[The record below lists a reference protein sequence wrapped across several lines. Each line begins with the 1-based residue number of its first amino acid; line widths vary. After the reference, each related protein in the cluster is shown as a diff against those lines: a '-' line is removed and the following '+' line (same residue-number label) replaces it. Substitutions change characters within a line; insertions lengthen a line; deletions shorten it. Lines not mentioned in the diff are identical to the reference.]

1 MKQFDKQ
8 FKYSI
13 RKVSVGAASVVIGA
27 FYLAMGAGV
36 IHAETNATTDGGA
49 SHSSP
54 SPDQET
60 SQPNSLTSSNYSA
73 EPAPN
78 PTSLL
83 AGVAHSVKEETETKT
98 VTRTIKYVNA
108 SDESKE
114 VSTSVTQAVTLER
127 KKGTEEW
134 TRGKWAAQTSPT
146 VEGYNAPDKSIVEA
160 KDVTSSTEDEEVLVY
175 YTNTSSSDETIRQRG
190 RRSKRDVSTAEN
202 GDVGTGSTENNEALN
217 SAVTGRRG
225 SILQPNQPGVSA
237 PKEGEEGGDDQHAH
251 LKFVAPDENAT
262 VEELYKIIQNM
273 PDDFQNNERSYLHNM
288 DTLGDKVGLEP
299 GEVREITEFGGWH
312 AIDKDGHE
320 GKIGI
325 GKKNEAGLFTGW
337 YYDKD
342 GNKIQ
347 GGMLSAGA
355 LDEIWVHEQALDR
368 RFKYMLMLA
377 KGRTFANRDE
387 EVKDGSKYTTENPYT
402 SRPTYSPNVVGFNG
416 IEKRFTAFS
425 TAYGSR
431 LKLDFVTGYI
441 GSSYHTR
448 GVYRVVV
455 KAIKK
460 DKADPQNEREIEETI
475 YDHTINEV
483 DGVVDNKELKNRG
496 VDIRGINEW
505 LHTKFKIEYKS
516 KVSKEVKKRMVAY
529 SGLGEKEK
537 AEKKEEINKQVE
549 EELKDSVSWEITQK
563 FFTEMFNKKPQA
575 HFAGQIVNMLYQSGN
590 GSLKNF
596 LRVDHSP
603 ENPIRRDKDLD
614 KKPDRF
620 YQLWH
625 YLFPTAKKI
634 TYHGDVDQLEI
645 ETDATEVQKELK
657 TKLEQ
662 KENDLK
668 TATDES
674 QRTALQKEIEELKAK
689 MSTTHS
695 YTYREARDGKVGKP
709 IGSDIEILPEVQPR
723 SGLSV
728 EAFNKFSKNR
738 KAFYEPKGEEN
749 FGTLLT
755 YDKFR
760 RTNVLTDE
768 EMSEKI
774 KEVVKNDENNFG
786 RGGYFSTGDIPL
798 DKDVIAYKVA
808 VFSGDDDHVG
818 VLRDTHRVSYNLPIL
833 ADFSVIQDT
842 TEASKEVARRII
854 DKMIKEKKIPEE
866 TGNKLKKEL
875 EKVKK
880 TSEIRNKFFGNVAV
894 KYVDTKGNLLSPKDD
909 KKLGEKSAD
918 GTYLVQKGSLVES
931 EYDVTSSKL
940 ANITTADKYYTLR
953 SSVNEGWDS
962 TSDSP
967 TGTVTTEP
975 KVVTFVYEEST
986 PPVKGKGVVHF
997 KKQVSE
1003 AATEVLT
1010 GYNDITLEG
1019 DVGTEFSAEEVNTK
1033 ITELKNAGYEIVSD
1047 TFTSGNKTVDAI
1059 EDTEGQ
1065 TPSQEYTITVREKVE
1080 TVTEPKTPNDPVD
1093 PNNEEGP
1100 KWPATGLAKSDLEKE
1115 VTRTITYVKKETADG
1130 NKIPNAQP
1138 TKEDKVLYKRTATY
1152 NLVSKTVT
1160 YSDWTATAD
1169 DMHTV
1174 TSFATVSSPVL
1185 NGYVADIKE
1194 VTDAPAAPN
1203 ANGEVTNMTKE
1214 VVYTK
1219 IGSWVP
1225 NIPGKT
1231 PTPIPYP
1238 NDPDDA
1244 TKPKYPDYP
1253 TTPENPDGTPV
1264 NPGETPN
1271 PQPENPGGETP
1282 ETPEKPKTPELPVIP
1297 YEPGYT
1303 PKIPT
1308 DPTQPVDPKTNPL
1321 VPLTP
1326 VDPKDPKKG
1335 YKVPKIP
1342 KTPGKDTPI
1351 TYEADPQK
1359 AVVKVFN
1366 TTTGTEVELPA
1377 EKVSIDN
1384 GTTDAAIPT
1393 DSVTAKIADL
1403 EKRGY
1408 VVENKDL
1415 LKDQK
1420 FDKEKDLETGDPT
1433 QVFELRVHEKL
1444 VPVTPPTPEK
1454 PITPG
1459 TPIDPDVP
1467 VEPNTPVDPNVP
1479 TWTEELINKVKN
1491 VEITKEVTR
1500 TINYVDESGTKLTYT
1515 DNGKETTEP
1524 KTDKLTFTREAKINL
1539 VTKEITYGEWT
1550 AKDNDTTFDEVT
1562 SPVVKGYILKSN
1574 QDSQGNLVSTD
1585 GTRVAASTNLTAASE
1600 NQTLNVVYTKL
1611 GSWVLTPPTGVTPPE
1626 GTNFDPKP
1634 YPNNP
1639 TDPTR
1644 PGDPTDPD
1652 TPNVPVIPQVPGHTP
1667 VVPKDPTK
1675 PVSPENPLV
1684 PLTPVD
1690 PNHPEKGYN
1699 VPPVP
1704 TTPGQDT
1711 PITYVKD
1718 GQQKAITSFVD
1729 SNGNVLEIPITDTGD
1744 SNTSLTKD
1752 GEVATTIAKLKAKG
1766 YDVVSNDYPSKGTF
1780 DNDPKVDQYYKVV
1793 LTPHIEPVKPFDPT
1807 QPKNED
1813 NPKPEPGTPI
1823 DPNNPE
1829 GPKWTEALIKQLVT
1843 KKEVSRTI
1851 TYVDEDGNRLT
1862 YTANG
1867 KETTLPVINKATF
1880 TRGAR
1885 VNAVTGEVTHDTTWI
1900 AEGEKFEKVISPV
1913 VPGYI
1918 LKDTNQ
1924 KEVASETVDQDTE
1937 DKAIEVFYKK
1947 LGSWVPRIPEGV
1959 TPPPGTDLTPKP
1971 YPNDPT
1977 DPTRPGTDKPKVPT
1991 IPGYTPMV
1999 PTDPT
2004 RPVSPTNP
2012 LKPLELTPNGGYEVP
2027 NLPTDPSKDI
2037 PITYVKDGQKVI
2049 VNFVD
2054 DKGNVVAPTILES
2067 GNSGEK
2073 FTKAGLVSST
2083 IEELKAKGYTVES
2096 STYPEEKDRI
2106 FDKDSTVDQVYTVTV
2121 KPNPDTPKQ
2130 KAVIKFVVVG
2140 EDGKETELVT
2150 SRITTTGITGQTI
2163 PTNAFT
2169 EELKKLTGNPVN
2181 NGDYE
2186 LIDNPLKDGAI
2197 FDKEKDEEGK
2207 DPSQIFTVK
2216 LRQIYVIPPTP
2227 RIIERSGG
2235 NNTVEVRVPNKDAD
2249 TLFIKYTEKGK
2260 TSNDP
2265 KKEIITKKD
2274 ETGKWKIDKKPEGVE
2289 ISIDSETGVVSI
2301 PSEKIQPKTLVD
2313 TQTKHKYK
2321 FSKVVSVMPNISD
2334 VKEFKGITVWMDES
2348 GNVLKPQEE
2357 GIHTKEDIK
2366 GYESK
2371 FVGYEWKESVLEG
2384 NKVTHIFKKVS
2395 TPTPYTPGEP
2405 TPENPTPQPNPEYPS
2420 VPTPSPELPNQP
2432 EPTPEPETPVSP
2444 DPEVPTY
2451 ETGKREELPNTG
2463 TEANAGLAS
2472 AGIMTLLA
2480 GLGLGFFK
2488 KKEDEK

>member
-36 IHAETNATTDGGA
+36 VHAETNATTEGGT
-49 SHSSP
+49 SHSSS
-54 SPDQET
+54 SPEPEINKPD
-60 SQPNSLTSSNYSA
+60 SLPTSNYSA

-114 VSTSVTQAVTLER
+114 VSTSVTQTVTLER

-190 RRSKRDVSTAEN
+190 RRSKRDVPTDA
-202 GDVGTGSTENNEALN
+202 GTGTSEALN

-288 DTLGDKVGLEP
+288 DTLGDKVGLAP

-355 LDEIWVHEQALDR
+355 MDEIWVHEQALDR

-387 EVKDGSKYTTENPYT
+387 EVKNGSKYTTENPYGH
-402 SRPTYSPNVVGFNG
+402 RPSYSPNVVGFNG

-441 GSSYHTR
+441 GSSFGTR

-516 KVSKEVKKRMVAY
+516 RVLREVKKRMVAY

-537 AEKKEEINKQVE
+537 AEKQEEINKQVE

-563 FFTEMFNKKPQA
+563 FFTEMFNKKPPA
-575 HFAGQIVNMLYQSGN
+575 RFATKIVNELYQSGN

-603 ENPIRRDKDLD
+603 ENPIRKDKDLD
-614 KKPDRF
+614 KKTDRF

-645 ETDATEVQKELK
+645 ETDATEVLKELK

-709 IGSDIEILPEVQPR
+709 IGSDIEILPEVQP
-723 SGLSV
+723 LTNMSV
-728 EAFNKFSKNR
+728 NEFNKFSKNR
-738 KAFYEPKGEEN
+738 KAFYEYEGEKTFDN
-749 FGTLLT
+749 LLH

-768 EMSEKI
+768 EMSKKI

-818 VLRDTHRVSYNLPIL
+818 VLRNTHRVSYNLPIL

-842 TEASKEVARRII
+842 TEPSKEVARRII

-953 SSVNEGWDS
+953 SSVNEGWDN

-967 TGTVTTEP
+967 RGTVTTKP

-1003 AATEVLT
+1003 AATEALA
-1010 GYNDITLEG
+1010 GYDDITLEG

-1033 ITELKNAGYEIVSD
+1033 ITELKNAGYEIVED
-1047 TFTSGNKTVDAI
+1047 TFTSGNKTIDSTTDVD
-1059 EDTEGQ
+1059 GQ
-1065 TPSQEYTITVREKVE
+1065 EPSQVYDVIVKETVADEVE
-1080 TVTEPKTPNDPVD
+1080 TKTI
-1093 PNNEEGP
+1093 
-1100 KWPATGLAKSDLEKE
+1100 
-1115 VTRTITYVKKETADG
+1115 TRTIKYVDKENEATAVADTVTQ
-1130 NKIPNAQP
+1130 AV
-1138 TKEDKVLYKRTATY
+1138 ELKRTNKRNKVTNALTEGTWSTAKWD
-1152 NLVSKTVT
+1152 SK
-1160 YSDWTATAD
+1160 D
-1169 DMHTV
+1169 
-1174 TSFATVSSPVL
+1174 SPV
-1185 NGYVADIKE
+1185 I
-1194 VTDAPAAPN
+1194 
-1203 ANGEVTNMTKE
+1203 
-1214 VVYTK
+1214 
-1219 IGSWVP
+1219 
-1225 NIPGKT
+1225 
-1231 PTPIPYP
+1231 
-1238 NDPDDA
+1238 
-1244 TKPKYPDYP
+1244 
-1253 TTPENPDGTPV
+1253 
-1264 NPGETPN
+1264 
-1271 PQPENPGGETP
+1271 
-1282 ETPEKPKTPELPVIP
+1282 
-1297 YEPGYT
+1297 
-1303 PKIPT
+1303 
-1308 DPTQPVDPKTNPL
+1308 
-1321 VPLTP
+1321 
-1326 VDPKDPKKG
+1326 
-1335 YKVPKIP
+1335 
-1342 KTPGKDTPI
+1342 
-1351 TYEADPQK
+1351 
-1359 AVVKVFN
+1359 
-1366 TTTGTEVELPA
+1366 
-1377 EKVSIDN
+1377 
-1384 GTTDAAIPT
+1384 
-1393 DSVTAKIADL
+1393 
-1403 EKRGY
+1403 
-1408 VVENKDL
+1408 
-1415 LKDQK
+1415 
-1420 FDKEKDLETGDPT
+1420 
-1433 QVFELRVHEKL
+1433 
-1444 VPVTPPTPEK
+1444 
-1454 PITPG
+1454 
-1459 TPIDPDVP
+1459 
-1467 VEPNTPVDPNVP
+1467 
-1479 TWTEELINKVKN
+1479 
-1491 VEITKEVTR
+1491 
-1500 TINYVDESGTKLTYT
+1500 
-1515 DNGKETTEP
+1515 
-1524 KTDKLTFTREAKINL
+1524 
-1539 VTKEITYGEWT
+1539 
-1550 AKDNDTTFDEVT
+1550 
-1562 SPVVKGYILKSN
+1562 KGYILKDPAQKVIEKETVES
-1574 QDSQGNLVSTD
+1574 DVKDETI
-1585 GTRVAASTNLTAASE
+1585 T
-1600 NQTLNVVYTKL
+1600 VVYTKV
-1611 GSWVLTPPTGVTPPE
+1611 GSFIPKVPEGVTPKTPLTPTPYDNDSKDPSKVVTPNPE
-1626 GTNFDPKP
+1626 KP
-1634 YPNNP
+1634 QDPNNP
-1639 TDPTR
+1639 NSPK
-1644 PGDPTDPD
+1644 
-1652 TPNVPVIPQVPGHTP
+1652 VPVIPQVPGHTP
-1667 VVPKDPTK
+1667 VVPTDPTK

-1729 SNGNVLEIPITDTGD
+1729 SKGNVLETSITDTGD
-1744 SNTSLTKD
+1744 SNTPLTKD

-1766 YDVVSNDYPSKGTF
+1766 YDVVRNDYPSKGTF
-1780 DNDPKVDQYYKVV
+1780 DNDPKVDQYYKVTLV
-1793 LTPHIEPVKPFDPT
+1793 PHVEPVKPFDPI

-1813 NPKPEPGTPI
+1813 NPKPEPGKPI

-1829 GPKWTEALIKQLVT
+1829 GPKWTEELIKQLVT
-1843 KKEVSRTI
+1843 KKEVTRTI
-1851 TYVDEDGNRLT
+1851 TYVDEDGNRVT

-1867 KETTLPVINKATF
+1867 KETTSPVINKATF
-1880 TRGAR
+1880 TREAR
-1885 VNAVTGEVTHDTTWI
+1885 VNAVTGEVTHDTTWT
-1900 AEGEKFEKVISPV
+1900 AKGEVFEKVTSPV
-1913 VPGYI
+1913 VSGYI
-1918 LKDTNQ
+1918 LKDANQ
-1924 KEVASETVDQDTE
+1924 KEVASETVNQDTE
-1937 DKAIEVFYKK
+1937 DKVIEVVYKK

-1977 DPTRPGTDKPKVPT
+1977 DPTKSGADKPKVPT

-2004 RPVSPTNP
+2004 KPVSPTNP
-2012 LKPLELTPNGGYEVP
+2012 LKPLDPTPNGGYEVP
-2027 NLPTDPSKDI
+2027 NIPTDPSKDI
-2037 PITYVKDGQKVI
+2037 PITYIKDGQKVI

-2106 FDKDSTVDQVYTVTV
+2106 FDNDSNVDQVYIVTV

-2169 EELKKLTGNPVN
+2169 EELKKLTGDPVN

-2186 LIDNPLKDGAI
+2186 LVENPLKDGTT
-2197 FDKEKDEEGK
+2197 FDTEKDEEGK
-2207 DPSQIFTVK
+2207 NPSQVFTVK
-2216 LRQIYVIPPTP
+2216 LRNINVLPPTP
-2227 RIIERSGG
+2227 KIIERSGG

-2260 TSNDP
+2260 TSNNP

-2289 ISIDSETGVVSI
+2289 ISVDSETGVVSI

-2334 VKEFKGITVWMDES
+2334 VTEFKGITVWMDES

-2366 GYESK
+2366 GHESK

>member
-36 IHAETNATTDGGA
+36 VHAETNATTEGGT
-49 SHSSP
+49 SHSSS
-54 SPDQET
+54 SPEPEINKPD
-60 SQPNSLTSSNYSA
+60 SLPTSNYSA

-114 VSTSVTQAVTLER
+114 VSTSVTQTVTLER

-160 KDVTSSTEDEEVLVY
+160 KDVTSSTENEEVLVY
-175 YTNTSSSDETIRQRG
+175 YTNTSSPDETIRQRG
-190 RRSKRDVSTAEN
+190 RRSKRDVPTDA
-202 GDVGTGSTENNEALN
+202 GTGTSAENNEALN

-355 LDEIWVHEQALDR
+355 MDEIWVHEQALDR

-387 EVKDGSKYTTENPYT
+387 EVKNGSKYTTENPYGH
-402 SRPTYSPNVVGFNG
+402 RPSYSPNVVGFNG

-441 GSSYHTR
+441 GSSFHTR

-516 KVSKEVKKRMVAY
+516 RVLREVKKRMVAY

-537 AEKKEEINKQVE
+537 AEKQEEINKQVN
-549 EELKDSVSWEITQK
+549 EELKDSVSWEITK
-563 FFTEMFNKKPQA
+563 EFFTEMFKKNKKPPA

-603 ENPIRRDKDLD
+603 ENPARNKQLD
-614 KKPDRF
+614 KEDDRF

-645 ETDATEVQKELK
+645 ETDATEVRKELK

-709 IGSDIEILPEVQPR
+709 IGSDIEILPEVQP
-723 SGLSV
+723 LTKMSV
-728 EAFNKFSKNR
+728 DEFNKFSKNR
-738 KAFYEPKGEEN
+738 KAFYEPKGEETFDN
-749 FGTLLT
+749 LLP

-768 EMSEKI
+768 KMSEKI

-818 VLRDTHRVSYNLPIL
+818 VLRNTHRVSYNLPIL

-894 KYVDTKGNLLSPKDD
+894 KYVDTDGHLLSPKDD

-967 TGTVTTEP
+967 TGTVTTKP

-1003 AATEVLT
+1003 TATEALA
-1010 GYNDITLEG
+1010 GYGDITLEG

-1047 TFTSGNKTVDAI
+1047 TFTSGNKTIDSTEDVD
-1059 EDTEGQ
+1059 GQ
-1065 TPSQEYTITVREKVE
+1065 EPSQVYDVVVKETVADEVE
-1080 TVTEPKTPNDPVD
+1080 TKTI
-1093 PNNEEGP
+1093 
-1100 KWPATGLAKSDLEKE
+1100 
-1115 VTRTITYVKKETADG
+1115 TRTIKYVDKENEETAVAD
-1130 NKIPNAQP
+1130 
-1138 TKEDKVLYKRTATY
+1138 
-1152 NLVSKTVT
+1152 TVT
-1160 YSDWTATAD
+1160 QAVELTRT
-1169 DMHTV
+1169 
-1174 TSFATVSSPVL
+1174 
-1185 NGYVADIKE
+1185 NKR
-1194 VTDAPAAPN
+1194 N
-1203 ANGEVTNMTKE
+1203 KVTNALTE
-1214 VVYTK
+1214 
-1219 IGSWVP
+1219 
-1225 NIPGKT
+1225 
-1231 PTPIPYP
+1231 
-1238 NDPDDA
+1238 
-1244 TKPKYPDYP
+1244 
-1253 TTPENPDGTPV
+1253 GTW
-1264 NPGETPN
+1264 
-1271 PQPENPGGETP
+1271 
-1282 ETPEKPKTPELPVIP
+1282 
-1297 YEPGYT
+1297 
-1303 PKIPT
+1303 
-1308 DPTQPVDPKTNPL
+1308 
-1321 VPLTP
+1321 
-1326 VDPKDPKKG
+1326 
-1335 YKVPKIP
+1335 
-1342 KTPGKDTPI
+1342 
-1351 TYEADPQK
+1351 
-1359 AVVKVFN
+1359 
-1366 TTTGTEVELPA
+1366 
-1377 EKVSIDN
+1377 S
-1384 GTTDAAIPT
+1384 
-1393 DSVTAKIADL
+1393 TAK
-1403 EKRGY
+1403 
-1408 VVENKDL
+1408 
-1415 LKDQK
+1415 
-1420 FDKEKDLETGDPT
+1420 
-1433 QVFELRVHEKL
+1433 
-1444 VPVTPPTPEK
+1444 
-1454 PITPG
+1454 
-1459 TPIDPDVP
+1459 
-1467 VEPNTPVDPNVP
+1467 
-1479 TWTEELINKVKN
+1479 W
-1491 VEITKEVTR
+1491 
-1500 TINYVDESGTKLTYT
+1500 
-1515 DNGKETTEP
+1515 
-1524 KTDKLTFTREAKINL
+1524 EAK
-1539 VTKEITYGEWT
+1539 
-1550 AKDNDTTFDEVT
+1550 T
-1562 SPVVKGYILKSN
+1562 SPVVKGYILKDPT
-1574 QDSQGNLVSTD
+1574 QKEVI
-1585 GTRVAASTNLTAASE
+1585 TATVKSDTKDE
-1600 NQTLNVVYTKL
+1600 TITVVYTKV
-1611 GSWVLTPPTGVTPPE
+1611 GSFVPKVPEGVTPKTPLTPTPYDNDPE
-1626 GTNFDPKP
+1626 DPSKVVTPNPEKPQDPKN
-1634 YPNNP
+1634 PNSP
-1639 TDPTR
+1639 K
-1644 PGDPTDPD
+1644 
-1652 TPNVPVIPQVPGHTP
+1652 VPVIPQVPGHTP
-1667 VVPKDPTK
+1667 VVPTDPTK

-1684 PLTPVD
+1684 PLTPVN

-1729 SNGNVLEIPITDTGD
+1729 SKGNVLETSITDTGN
-1744 SNTSLTKD
+1744 SNTPLTKD

-1766 YDVVSNDYPSKGTF
+1766 YDVVRNDYPSKGTF
-1780 DNDPKVDQYYKVV
+1780 DNDPKVDQYYKVTLV
-1793 LTPHIEPVKPFDPT
+1793 PHVEPVKPFDPI

-1813 NPKPEPGTPI
+1813 NPKPEPGKPI

-1829 GPKWTEALIKQLVT
+1829 GPKWTEELIKQLVT
-1843 KKEVSRTI
+1843 KKEVTRTI
-1851 TYVDEDGNRLT
+1851 TYVDEDGNRVI

-1867 KETTLPVINKATF
+1867 KETTSPVINKATF
-1880 TRGAR
+1880 TREAR
-1885 VNAVTGEVTHDTTWI
+1885 VNAVTGEVTHDTTWT
-1900 AEGEKFEKVISPV
+1900 AKGEKFEKVISPV

-1924 KEVASETVDQDTE
+1924 KEVASETVNQDTE
-1937 DKAIEVFYKK
+1937 DKAIEVVYKK

-2106 FDKDSTVDQVYTVTV
+2106 FDNDSNVDQVYTVTV

-2169 EELKKLTGNPVN
+2169 EELKKLTGDPVN

-2207 DPSQIFTVK
+2207 DPSQVFTVK
-2216 LRQIYVIPPTP
+2216 LRNINVLPPTP
-2227 RIIERSGG
+2227 KIIERSGG
-2235 NNTVEVRVPNKDAD
+2235 NNIVEVRVPNKDAD

-2334 VKEFKGITVWMDES
+2334 VTEFKGITVWVDES
-2348 GNVLKPQEE
+2348 GKELKPQVE
-2357 GIHTKEDIK
+2357 GVHTKEDIK

>member
-1 MKQFDKQ
+1 M
-8 FKYSI
+8 
-13 RKVSVGAASVVIGA
+13 
-27 FYLAMGAGV
+27 
-36 IHAETNATTDGGA
+36 
-49 SHSSP
+49 
-54 SPDQET
+54 
-60 SQPNSLTSSNYSA
+60 
-73 EPAPN
+73 
-78 PTSLL
+78 
-83 AGVAHSVKEETETKT
+83 
-98 VTRTIKYVNA
+98 
-108 SDESKE
+108 
-114 VSTSVTQAVTLER
+114 
-127 KKGTEEW
+127 
-134 TRGKWAAQTSPT
+134 
-146 VEGYNAPDKSIVEA
+146 
-160 KDVTSSTEDEEVLVY
+160 
-175 YTNTSSSDETIRQRG
+175 
-190 RRSKRDVSTAEN
+190 
-202 GDVGTGSTENNEALN
+202 
-217 SAVTGRRG
+217 
-225 SILQPNQPGVSA
+225 
-237 PKEGEEGGDDQHAH
+237 
-251 LKFVAPDENAT
+251 
-262 VEELYKIIQNM
+262 
-273 PDDFQNNERSYLHNM
+273 
-288 DTLGDKVGLEP
+288 
-299 GEVREITEFGGWH
+299 
-312 AIDKDGHE
+312 
-320 GKIGI
+320 
-325 GKKNEAGLFTGW
+325 
-337 YYDKD
+337 
-342 GNKIQ
+342 
-347 GGMLSAGA
+347 
-355 LDEIWVHEQALDR
+355 HEQALDR

-387 EVKDGSKYTTENPYT
+387 EVKNGSKYTTENPAT

-441 GSSYHTR
+441 GSSFQTR

-516 KVSKEVKKRMVAY
+516 RVLREVKKRMVAY

-549 EELKDSVSWEITQK
+549 EELKDSVSWEITK
-563 FFTEMFNKKPQA
+563 EFFTEMFKKPTKT

-590 GSLKNF
+590 GALKNF

-603 ENPIRRDKDLD
+603 ENPIRKDKELD

-645 ETDATEVQKELK
+645 ETDATEARKELK

-709 IGSDIEILPEVQPR
+709 IGSDIEILPEVQP
-723 SGLSV
+723 LTNMSV
-728 EAFNKFSKNR
+728 NEFNKFSNNR
-738 KAFYEPKGEEN
+738 KAFYEPEGEKN
-749 FGTLLT
+749 FDTLLT

-768 EMSEKI
+768 EMSKKI

-818 VLRDTHRVSYNLPIL
+818 VLRNTHRVSYNLPIL

-842 TEASKEVARRII
+842 TEPSKEVARRII

-1003 AATEVLT
+1003 AATEALT

-1047 TFTSGNKTVDAI
+1047 TFTSGNKTVDST
-1059 EDTEGQ
+1059 EDVDGQ
-1065 TPSQEYTITVREKVE
+1065 EPSQVYDVVVKETVADEVE
-1080 TVTEPKTPNDPVD
+1080 TKTI
-1093 PNNEEGP
+1093 
-1100 KWPATGLAKSDLEKE
+1100 
-1115 VTRTITYVKKETADG
+1115 TRTIKYVDKENEATVVADTVTQAVELTRTNKRNKVTNVLTEGTWSTGNWDSKDSPAVENYGPAETATVASAEVTSTTQDTTVVV
-1130 NKIPNAQP
+1130 KYPQTVVDEVE
-1138 TKEDKVLYKRTATY
+1138 TKTITRIIKYVDKE
-1152 NLVSKTVT
+1152 NE
-1160 YSDWTATAD
+1160 ATAVAD
-1169 DMHTV
+1169 TVIQAVELTRTNKRNKVTNALTEGTWSTAKWEAQTSPTVANYDTPDKENVAEITV
-1174 TSFATVSSPVL
+1174 TSATS
-1185 NGYVADIKE
+1185 D
-1194 VTDAPAAPN
+1194 T
-1203 ANGEVTNMTKE
+1203 T
-1214 VVYTK
+1214 VV
-1219 IGSWVP
+1219 V
-1225 NIPGKT
+1225 
-1231 PTPIPYP
+1231 
-1238 NDPDDA
+1238 
-1244 TKPKYPDYP
+1244 KYPQ
-1253 TTPENPDGTPV
+1253 TV
-1264 NPGETPN
+1264 
-1271 PQPENPGGETP
+1271 
-1282 ETPEKPKTPELPVIP
+1282 
-1297 YEPGYT
+1297 
-1303 PKIPT
+1303 
-1308 DPTQPVDPKTNPL
+1308 VD
-1321 VPLTP
+1321 
-1326 VDPKDPKKG
+1326 
-1335 YKVPKIP
+1335 
-1342 KTPGKDTPI
+1342 
-1351 TYEADPQK
+1351 
-1359 AVVKVFN
+1359 
-1366 TTTGTEVELPA
+1366 EVE
-1377 EKVSIDN
+1377 
-1384 GTTDAAIPT
+1384 
-1393 DSVTAKIADL
+1393 
-1403 EKRGY
+1403 
-1408 VVENKDL
+1408 
-1415 LKDQK
+1415 
-1420 FDKEKDLETGDPT
+1420 
-1433 QVFELRVHEKL
+1433 
-1444 VPVTPPTPEK
+1444 
-1454 PITPG
+1454 
-1459 TPIDPDVP
+1459 
-1467 VEPNTPVDPNVP
+1467 
-1479 TWTEELINKVKN
+1479 
-1491 VEITKEVTR
+1491 TKTITR
-1500 TINYVDESGTKLTYT
+1500 TIKYVDKENEAIAVADTVTQAVELTRTNKRNKVTNALTEGTWSIAKW
-1515 DNGKETTEP
+1515 
-1524 KTDKLTFTREAKINL
+1524 EAK
-1539 VTKEITYGEWT
+1539 
-1550 AKDNDTTFDEVT
+1550 T
-1562 SPVVKGYILKSN
+1562 SPVVKGYILKDPTQKEVTIATVKS
-1574 QDSQGNLVSTD
+1574 DTKD
-1585 GTRVAASTNLTAASE
+1585 ETIT
-1600 NQTLNVVYTKL
+1600 VVYTKV
-1611 GSWVLTPPTGVTPPE
+1611 GSFIPKVPEGVTPKTPL
-1626 GTNFDPKP
+1626 TPTPYDNDPKDP
-1634 YPNNP
+1634 SKVVTPNPEKPQDPNNP
-1639 TDPTR
+1639 NSPK
-1644 PGDPTDPD
+1644 
-1652 TPNVPVIPQVPGHTP
+1652 VPVIPQVPGYTP
-1667 VVPKDPTK
+1667 VVPTDPTK

-1729 SNGNVLEIPITDTGD
+1729 SKGNVLETSITDTGD
-1744 SNTSLTKD
+1744 SNTPLTKD

-1766 YDVVSNDYPSKGTF
+1766 YDVVRNDYPSKGTF
-1780 DNDPKVDQYYKVV
+1780 DNNLNVDQYFKVV

-1813 NPKPEPGTPI
+1813 NPKPEPGKPI

-1829 GPKWTEALIKQLVT
+1829 GPKWTEELIKQLVT
-1843 KKEVSRTI
+1843 KKEVTRTI
-1851 TYVDEDGNRLT
+1851 TYVDEDGNRVT
-1862 YTANG
+1862 YIANG
-1867 KETTLPVINKATF
+1867 KETTSPVINKAIF
-1880 TRGAR
+1880 TRGAK
-1885 VNAVTGEVTHDTTWI
+1885 VNAVTGEVTHDTTWT
-1900 AEGEKFEKVISPV
+1900 AKGEIFEKVTSPV
-1913 VPGYI
+1913 VKGYI
-1918 LKDTNQ
+1918 LKDANQ
-1924 KEVASETVDQDTE
+1924 KEVASETVDQNTK
-1937 DKAIEVFYKK
+1937 DKAIEVVYKK

-1971 YPNDPT
+1971 YPNVPK

-2004 RPVSPTNP
+2004 KPVSPTNP
-2012 LKPLELTPNGGYEVP
+2012 LKPLEPTPNGGYEVP
-2027 NLPTDPSKDI
+2027 NIPTDPSKDI

-2083 IEELKAKGYTVES
+2083 IEELKAKGYIVES

-2106 FDKDSTVDQVYTVTV
+2106 FDKDSNVDQVYTVTV
-2121 KPNPDTPKQ
+2121 KPNPDTPQQ

-2150 SRITTTGITGQTI
+2150 SRITITGITGQKI
-2163 PTNAFT
+2163 PTKAFN
-2169 EELKKLTGNPVN
+2169 EELKKLTGDPVN

-2186 LIDNPLKDGAI
+2186 LVDNPLKDGAT
-2197 FDKEKDEEGK
+2197 FDKEKDEDGK

-2227 RIIERSGG
+2227 RIVERRSG
-2235 NNTVEVRVPNKDAD
+2235 NTVEVGVPSKDAD
-2249 TLFIKYTEKGK
+2249 TLSITFTKQDSAEKE
-2260 TSNDP
+2260 T
-2265 KKEIITKKD
+2265 IVTKKD
-2274 ETGKWKIDKKPEGVE
+2274 KDGTWKIEKAPDGVT
-2289 ISIDSETGVVSI
+2289 INPTDGRVYI
-2301 PSEKIQPKTLVD
+2301 PSEQVQPKTWVD

-2321 FSKVVSVMPNISD
+2321 QSKIVSVMPNILDLPQFEGTTEWID
-2334 VKEFKGITVWMDES
+2334 VNGKELKRPEKGVHEREKFPSHVWLASILEGDKIVHIYLEESSSVDKSEYKITVWFDKD
-2348 GNVLKPQEE
+2348 GNPIKPDQPGTHEP
-2357 GIHTKEDIK
+2357 GTIP
-2366 GYESK
+2366 GYR
-2371 FVGYEWKESVLEG
+2371 FMTTTTTDGVTVYRF
-2384 NKVTHIFKKVS
+2384 NKI
-2395 TPTPYTPGEP
+2395 
-2405 TPENPTPQPNPEYPS
+2405 TPENPNR
-2420 VPTPSPELPNQP
+2420 
-2432 EPTPEPETPVSP
+2432 PTPESNHITIWVDENGKPLKPEKPGTHEPGTIPGYRLITTVTKDGVTIHKFEKITPVDPNRPTP
-2444 DPEVPTY
+2444 DNPTPELSNTPKPEEPNTPTSVS
-2451 ETGKREELPNTG
+2451 TTKVELPNTG
-2463 TEANAGLAS
+2463 TATNGFFTAEVAA
-2472 AGIMTLLA
+2472 ILA
-2480 GLGLGFFK
+2480 GLGILIPGVK
-2488 KKEDEK
+2488 KKETEE

>member
-36 IHAETNATTDGGA
+36 VHAETNATTEGGT
-49 SHSSP
+49 SHSSS
-54 SPDQET
+54 SPEPEINKPD
-60 SQPNSLTSSNYSA
+60 SLPTSNYSA

-114 VSTSVTQAVTLER
+114 VSTSVTQTVTLER

-134 TRGKWAAQTSPT
+134 TRGRWAAQTSPT

-190 RRSKRDVSTAEN
+190 RRSKRDVPTDA
-202 GDVGTGSTENNEALN
+202 GTGTSEALN

-355 LDEIWVHEQALDR
+355 MDEIWVHEQALDR

-387 EVKDGSKYTTENPYT
+387 EVKNGSKYTTENPAT

-441 GSSYHTR
+441 GSSFQTR

-516 KVSKEVKKRMVAY
+516 RVLREVKKRMVAY

-537 AEKKEEINKQVE
+537 AEKQEEINKQVE
-549 EELKDSVSWEITQK
+549 EELKDSVSWEITK
-563 FFTEMFNKKPQA
+563 EFFTEMFKKNKKPPA

-603 ENPIRRDKDLD
+603 ENPARNKQLD
-614 KKPDRF
+614 KEDDRF

-645 ETDATEVQKELK
+645 ETDATEVRKELK

-709 IGSDIEILPEVQPR
+709 IGSDIEILPEVQP
-723 SGLSV
+723 LTKMSV
-728 EAFNKFSKNR
+728 DEFNKFSNNR
-738 KAFYEPKGEEN
+738 KAFYAPKGGETFYN
-749 FGTLLT
+749 LLT
-755 YDKFR
+755 HDKFR

-808 VFSGDDDHVG
+808 VFSGDDEHVG
-818 VLRDTHRVSYNLPIL
+818 VLRNTHRVSYNLPIL

-842 TEASKEVARRII
+842 TEPSKEVARRII

-1003 AATEVLT
+1003 AATEALT
-1010 GYNDITLEG
+1010 GYGDITLEG

-1047 TFTSGNKTVDAI
+1047 TFTSGNKTIDSTEDVD
-1059 EDTEGQ
+1059 GQ
-1065 TPSQEYTITVREKVE
+1065 EPSQVYDVVVKETVADEVE
-1080 TVTEPKTPNDPVD
+1080 TKTI
-1093 PNNEEGP
+1093 
-1100 KWPATGLAKSDLEKE
+1100 
-1115 VTRTITYVKKETADG
+1115 TRTIKYVDKENEATAVADTVTQAVELTRTNKRNKVTKVVTEGTWSTGNWDSKDSPAVENYGPAETA
-1130 NKIPNAQP
+1130 
-1138 TKEDKVLYKRTATY
+1138 
-1152 NLVSKTVT
+1152 TVA
-1160 YSDWTATAD
+1160 SAE
-1169 DMHTV
+1169 V
-1174 TSFATVSSPVL
+1174 TSTTQDTTV
-1185 NGYVADIKE
+1185 
-1194 VTDAPAAPN
+1194 
-1203 ANGEVTNMTKE
+1203 
-1214 VVYTK
+1214 VV
-1219 IGSWVP
+1219 
-1225 NIPGKT
+1225 
-1231 PTPIPYP
+1231 
-1238 NDPDDA
+1238 
-1244 TKPKYPDYP
+1244 KYPQ
-1253 TTPENPDGTPV
+1253 TV
-1264 NPGETPN
+1264 
-1271 PQPENPGGETP
+1271 
-1282 ETPEKPKTPELPVIP
+1282 
-1297 YEPGYT
+1297 
-1303 PKIPT
+1303 
-1308 DPTQPVDPKTNPL
+1308 VD
-1321 VPLTP
+1321 
-1326 VDPKDPKKG
+1326 
-1335 YKVPKIP
+1335 
-1342 KTPGKDTPI
+1342 
-1351 TYEADPQK
+1351 
-1359 AVVKVFN
+1359 
-1366 TTTGTEVELPA
+1366 EVE
-1377 EKVSIDN
+1377 
-1384 GTTDAAIPT
+1384 
-1393 DSVTAKIADL
+1393 
-1403 EKRGY
+1403 
-1408 VVENKDL
+1408 
-1415 LKDQK
+1415 
-1420 FDKEKDLETGDPT
+1420 
-1433 QVFELRVHEKL
+1433 
-1444 VPVTPPTPEK
+1444 
-1454 PITPG
+1454 
-1459 TPIDPDVP
+1459 
-1467 VEPNTPVDPNVP
+1467 
-1479 TWTEELINKVKN
+1479 
-1491 VEITKEVTR
+1491 TKTITR
-1500 TINYVDESGTKLTYT
+1500 TIKYVDKENEATAVADTVTQAVELTRT
-1515 DNGKETTEP
+1515 NKRN
-1524 KTDKLTFTREAKINL
+1524 K
-1539 VTKEITYGEWT
+1539 VTKVVTEGTWSTGNWDSKDSPAVENYGPAET
-1550 AKDNDTTFDEVT
+1550 ATVASAEVTSTTQDTTVVVKYPQTVVDEVET
-1562 SPVVKGYILKSN
+1562 KTITRTIKYVDKENEATAVADTVTQAVELTRTNKRNKVTKVVTEGTWSTGNWEAQPSPVVKGYILKDPT
-1574 QDSQGNLVSTD
+1574 QKEVT
-1585 GTRVAASTNLTAASE
+1585 TATVKSDTKDE
-1600 NQTLNVVYTKL
+1600 TITVVYTKV
-1611 GSWVLTPPTGVTPPE
+1611 GSFIPKVPEGVIPPTPTPYDNDPKDPSKVVTPNPQ
-1626 GTNFDPKP
+1626 KP
-1634 YPNNP
+1634 QDPNNP
-1639 TDPTR
+1639 NSPK
-1644 PGDPTDPD
+1644 
-1652 TPNVPVIPQVPGHTP
+1652 VPVIPQVPGHTP

-1807 QPKNED
+1807 QPENPD

-1843 KKEVSRTI
+1843 KKEVTRTI

-1862 YTANG
+1862 YTADG
-1867 KETTLPVINKATF
+1867 KETTSPVINKAIF
-1880 TRGAR
+1880 TRGAK

-2004 RPVSPTNP
+2004 KPVSPTNP
-2012 LKPLELTPNGGYEVP
+2012 LKPLDSTPNGGYEVP
-2027 NLPTDPSKDI
+2027 NIPTDPSKDI

-2106 FDKDSTVDQVYTVTV
+2106 FDNDSNVDQVYTVTV

-2169 EELKKLTGNPVN
+2169 EELKKLTGDPVN

-2207 DPSQIFTVK
+2207 DPSQVFTVK
-2216 LRQIYVIPPTP
+2216 LRNINVLPPTP
-2227 RIIERSGG
+2227 KIIERSGG

-2348 GNVLKPQEE
+2348 GKELKPQVE

-2366 GYESK
+2366 GHESK